1 MGSKDLKFS
10 EDDPIIFKEDR
21 VNSLLEEMREKK
33 SEKKCEN
40 LHNTL
45 IALLF
50 IFSTAILYI
59 WKRDMKPLDYAY
71 YEVNYNYSFQRIF
84 IPGFT
89 MAQLIPI
96 GLIKKVDSKLICI
109 ISSSIT
115 VLLLTFIGKYLF
127 FTLGNSK
134 LTFILY
140 CLCLIMYFIFGLLI
154 LFNKKLYSY
163 MKNLK
168 WPKWF
173 ILYFN
178 DNNKDKKLT
187 MATIIYFTIFLILF

>member
-1 MGSKDLKFS
+1 
-10 EDDPIIFKEDR
+10 
-21 VNSLLEEMREKK
+21 
-33 SEKKCEN
+33 
-40 LHNTL
+40 
-45 IALLF
+45 
-50 IFSTAILYI
+50 
-59 WKRDMKPLDYAY
+59 MKPLDYAY

-154 LFNKKLYSY
+154 LFNKKLYYY

-173 ILYFN
+173 VLYSN
-178 DNNKDKKLT
+178 DNNKHKKLT
-187 MATIIYFTIFLILF
+187 MATIIYFTIFLIFL